1 MTSSLATWLLL
12 AVAAS
17 PVDQILETTW
27 REKGVEPASVCTDEE
42 FLRRIMLDLVG
53 RIPSLDEVRSFQ
65 ANPDRAGKVDEL
77 GAVAKLREFRDQ
89 TGVLQDLPALAE
101 QAERPALMVIGEVV
115 KLRDELAWFAGQNI

>member
-53 RIPSLDEVRSFQ
+53 RTKSARFRLIPIG
-65 ANPDRAGKVDEL
+65 RARL
-77 GAVAKLREFRDQ
+77 
-89 TGVLQDLPALAE
+89 TSC
-101 QAERPALMVIGEVV
+101 
-115 KLRDELAWFAGQNI
+115 